1 MGQHNLWK
9 TTEIIPLL
17 KTRGVHL
24 SPSQA
29 HRLVT
34 QPPERIPARTFAA
47 LCDVLE
53 CTPNDLFQPR
63 VEVDTTTVSPAQP
76 GPELRKPGTET
87 VVHRVQVDR
96 RSTS

>member
-17 KTRGVHL
+17 KIRGVHL

-34 QPPERIPARTFAA
+34 QPPERIPA
-47 LCDVLE
+47 LSLI
-53 CTPNDLFQPR
+53 
-63 VEVDTTTVSPAQP
+63 
-76 GPELRKPGTET
+76 
-87 VVHRVQVDR
+87 HI
-96 RSTS
+96 